1 VFVVTLPCA
10 VVQLGSG
17 RCLNGIHCALLGCRR
32 VILTDADPAVLRDA
46 VDIRRINGLTA
57 AQVDIQRLEWGTF
70 DAATEQLRTG
80 DSGAVDATGTVTA
93 VSSRVVSG
101 VDLLLGA
108 DVLYDPR
115 DFDAVLAT
123 VCYFNCPLLT
133 VYQHRGEGMRR
144 SVHATAHA
152 SRTQLARSGVAHRV
166 CQMATLP
173 RASLWNLVCSLL
185 PALFPSPCALL
196 LLSRS
201 VRLRELCRKWH
212 LTLERLPPIAPTATL
227 QRSHQLSE
235 RDSDG
240 QQEESRS
247 AAAATKAEAAIS
259 TQPASAFSMH
269 HDVTLE
275 LLRFTPAP

>member
-1 VFVVTLPCA
+1 
-10 VVQLGSG
+10 VQLGSG

-80 DSGAVDATGTVTA
+80 NSGAVDATGTVTA

-123 VCYFNCPLLT
+123 VCYFDCPLLT

-152 SRTQLARSGVAHRV
+152 RRTQLARSGVAHSV
-166 CQMATLP
+166 CQPP
-173 RASLWNLVCSLL
+173 RAS
-185 PALFPSPCALL
+185 ALKFGVLIAPRSPSPF
-196 LLSRS
+196 LLSWY

-212 LTLERLPPIAPTATL
+212 LTLERLPPVAPTATL
-227 QRSHQLSE
+227 QRSHRRSDPDSE
-235 RDSDG
+235 EG
-240 QQEESRS
+240 SRS
-247 AAAATKAEAAIS
+247 AAAAATVDAATFTPAVSAIS
-259 TQPASAFSMH
+259 TH
-269 HDVTLE
+269 NDVNLE
-275 LLRFTPAP
+275 LLRFTPSR